1 MPLNITQVRRVYF
14 RKKAT
19 AGGTWTVVTFDIDDL
34 GQDTVASIN
43 IAPRKRSRAS
53 QAGTT
58 ESPIA
63 GTLDNFTASITFLMD
78 TFKKLGLVLNR
89 WQDATYADADANA
102 GQISGGDTDD
112 FCSGDEYWSV
122 IIQGVCEDGSATDIE
137 ICRCQPSVDD
147 DLEFGSSETMT
158 TTLNLNP
165 IIYNPSLHSAD
176 GYTQKSY
183 NFGEYDTAKK
193 MHFNALTGE
202 YTEVL

>member
-1 MPLNITQVRRVYF
+1 MALNITQVRRVYF
-14 RKKAT
+14 RKYDGSA
-19 AGGTWTVVTFDIDDL
+19 WTVVTFDVDDL

-43 IAPRKRSRAS
+43 IAPRKRTRSS

-89 WQDATYADADANA
+89 WTASTYQDADANA
-102 GQISGGDTDD
+102 GQISGGDGTD
-112 FCSGDEYWSV
+112 FCTGDEYWSC

-165 IIYNPSLHSAD
+165 IIYNASLHSSD

-183 NFGEYDTAKK
+183 NFGDYDTAEKK
-193 MHFNALTGE
+193 HFNALTGQ
-202 YTEVL
+202 YATV

>member
-1 MPLNITQVRRVYF
+1 MAINLAQVRRVYF
-14 RKKAT
+14 RKT
-19 AGGTWTVVTFDIDDL
+19 ADAGTTWTVITFDIDEL
-34 GQDTVASIN
+34 GQDTVATIN

-78 TFKKLGLVLNR
+78 TFKKLGVALNR
-89 WQDATYADADANA
+89 WTAATYAGADPNA
-102 GQISGGDTDD
+102 GQISGGDDD
-112 FCSGDEYWSV
+112 EFCTGDEYWSC

-147 DLEFGSSETMT
+147 DLEFGSSETQT

-165 IIYNPSLHSAD
+165 IIYNPTLHASD

-183 NFGEYDTAKK
+183 VLGENDPAEKK
-193 MHFNALTGE
+193 HFNALTGKYE
-202 YTEVL
+202 AVV

>member
-1 MPLNITQVRRVYF
+1 MALNITQVRRVYF
-14 RKKAT
+14 RKKVS
-19 AGGTWTVVTFDIDDL
+19 GSWTVVTFDVDDL
-34 GQDTVASIN
+34 GQDTVATIN

-63 GTLDNFTASITFLMD
+63 GTFDNFTASITFLMD
-78 TFKKLGLVLNR
+78 TFKKLGQVLDR
-89 WQDATYADADANA
+89 WTASTYAGADANA
-102 GQISGGDTDD
+102 GQISGGDGSDY
-112 FCSGDEYWSV
+112 CAGDTYWSC

-165 IIYNPSLHSAD
+165 IIYNAGLHSAD

-183 NFGEYDTAKK
+183 NFGDYDTAAKK
-193 MHFNALTGE
+193 HFNALTGT
-202 YTEVL
+202 YDAVSS

>member
-14 RKKAT
+14 RKYSGSA
-19 AGGTWTVVTFDIDDL
+19 WTVVTFDVDDL
-34 GQDTVASIN
+34 GQDTVATIN

-78 TFKKLGLVLNR
+78 TFKKLGQVLNR
-89 WQDATYADADANA
+89 WTASTYANADANA
-102 GQISGGDTDD
+102 GQISGGDSAD
-112 FCSGDEYWSV
+112 FCTGDEYWSC

-147 DLEFGSSETMT
+147 DLEFGSSDTMT

-165 IIYNPSLHSAD
+165 IIYNPSLHSGD

-183 NFGEYDTAKK
+183 NFGDYDTTTKK
-193 MHFNALTGE
+193 HFNALTGT
-202 YTEVL
+202 YDTVTAS